1 MRCSIC
7 FVEVQGDVFV
17 SEDKM
22 NGTCII
28 RMEAS
33 PDRDWIACDA
43 CNALVCNGCCTHPES
58 GYCDGC
64 IAKYR
69 LRTYLMEEGLIR
81 ESRMRGK
88 AAGEDH

>member
-7 FVEVQGDVFV
+7 SVEVQGDIFV
-17 SEDKM
+17 SEDEV

-28 RMEAS
+28 RMEAT
-33 PDRDWIACDA
+33 PNRDWIACDA
-43 CNALVCNGCCTHPES
+43 CNALVCNCCCTYPES

-81 ESRMRGK
+81 ESRLTKKG
-88 AAGEDH
+88 AGED